1 MAQGLFIVGFTV
13 AEVVLI
19 QSDAEE
25 MLIVGKT
32 LMNWADGGPNA
43 TRQFAMPVKEVLE
56 ECAFALRSLDP
67 ETEVAHRRTAQS
79 GVSAVLL
86 LWNQILRCP
95 RAFINLPAG
104 KMT

>member
-19 QSDAEE
+19 QSKAKE
-25 MLIVGKT
+25 MLMEGKT
-32 LMNWADGGPNA
+32 LMSWADGGSNA

-67 ETEVAHRRTAQS
+67 ETYGSRHRTSQS
-79 GVSAVLL
+79 GVSSVLPL
-86 LWNQILRCP
+86 
-95 RAFINLPAG
+95 
-104 KMT
+104 

>member
-19 QSDAEE
+19 QSKAKE
-25 MLIVGKT
+25 MLMEGKT
-32 LMNWADGGPNA
+32 LMSWADGGSNA

-67 ETEVAHRRTAQS
+67 ETYGPRRRTTQS
-79 GVSAVLL
+79 GVST
-86 LWNQILRCP
+86 ILP
-95 RAFINLPAG
+95 L
-104 KMT
+104 